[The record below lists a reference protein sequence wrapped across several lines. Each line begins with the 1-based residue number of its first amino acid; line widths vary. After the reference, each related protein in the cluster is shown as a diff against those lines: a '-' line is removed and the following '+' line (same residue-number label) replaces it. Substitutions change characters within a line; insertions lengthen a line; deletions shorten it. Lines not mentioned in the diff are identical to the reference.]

1 MLFPATEAERESE
14 LVSGNGDI
22 APGMAA
28 QIFIDFAPDTLG
40 EYHDVL
46 RVVTEAGT
54 FEVSSID
61 YCLSS
66 VT

>member
-1 MLFPATEAERESE
+1 MLFPAAEAERGSE
-14 LVSGNGDI
+14 IVSGNGDI
-22 APGMAA
+22 ASGMAA

-54 FEVSSID
+54 FEVGYVD
-61 YCLSS
+61 YCL
-66 VT
+66 V